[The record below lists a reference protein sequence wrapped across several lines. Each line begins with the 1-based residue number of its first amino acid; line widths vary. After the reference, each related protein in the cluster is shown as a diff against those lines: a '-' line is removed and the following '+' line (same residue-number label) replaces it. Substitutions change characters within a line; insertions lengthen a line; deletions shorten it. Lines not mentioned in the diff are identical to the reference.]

1 MWFIVRTSVLH
12 KVRSQ
17 DLSAN
22 KVTKFSASFSIKTL
36 RPYYKHY
43 LLFFKE
49 T

>member
-1 MWFIVRTSVLH
+1 MWFIVRTSLLH

-17 DLSAN
+17 DLSPH
-22 KVTKFSASFSIKTL
+22 KVTKFSASLCIRTL
-36 RPYYKHY
+36 RPYYKQY

>member
-1 MWFIVRTSVLH
+1 MWFMVRTSLLH

-17 DLSAN
+17 DLSAH
-22 KVTKFSASFSIKTL
+22 KVTKFSASLCIRTL
-36 RPYYKHY
+36 GPYYKQY